1 MITFSHRLVGLM
13 LEVRI
18 SDHWV
23 GIRDLSYP
31 DRHVIYVQILKGDS
45 REMSIDCIIVAE
57 RVRHS
62 RLCVR
67 YCRCLTM

>member
-1 MITFSHRLVGLM
+1 MVTFWHRFICLM

-31 DRHVIYVQILKGDS
+31 NRHVIHIQILKGDS
-45 REMSIDCIIVAE
+45 REMSIDCIFVAE

-67 YCRCLTM
+67 YCRCLIM